1 MLVTTHGCPSLLLA
15 PSLGTRVGWGA
26 AACSH
31 MHQGLSVERMGQGR

>member
-15 PSLGTRVGWGA
+15 PSLGTRVGGA